1 MNRQQ
6 AKPKG
11 FVQNQSLTPQ
21 PRGSEYAIDDD
32 PNQSAGK
39 NILSMTSLNKFHVR
53 RPAELKVRFD
63 LRKVCDG
70 KLLSR
75 FLSG

>member
-11 FVQNQSLTPQ
+11 SMQNQSLASQ
-21 PRGSEYAIDDD
+21 HPRGSKYTIDDD
-32 PNQSAGK
+32 PNQSASK
-39 NILSMTSLNKFHVR
+39 NVLSMTSLNKFHVR
-53 RPAELKVRFD
+53 RPAELKVRLE

-70 KLLSR
+70 EL
-75 FLSG
+75 